1 MNSWFLQSGDSP
13 DNSVRMQGIYMILKI
28 TDKNEEFRKIGQ
40 PAAIAYFSTIYIRAK
55 DRLQR
60 EALFHYTY
68 SNLVGW

>member
-1 MNSWFLQSGDSP
+1 
-13 DNSVRMQGIYMILKI
+13 MQGIYMILKI